1 MSKLWY
7 QLERKYNQKL
17 MDKENVLLALTI
29 YIFHTPIQVARVSLV
44 LNLLSQKG
52 LPKGDK
58 YSGKMSYH
66 TLEHLHCTYGAN
78 LILCLAPK

>member
-17 MDKENVLLALTI
+17 MDKENVPLALTI
-29 YIFHTPIQVARVSLV
+29 YIFHTAIQVARVSLV

-58 YSGKMSYH
+58 YS
-66 TLEHLHCTYGAN
+66 
-78 LILCLAPK
+78 

>member
-1 MSKLWY
+1 
-7 QLERKYNQKL
+7 
-17 MDKENVLLALTI
+17 MDKENVLLTLTI

>member
-1 MSKLWY
+1 MDLVNVKTVVSTGTKI
-7 QLERKYNQKL
+7 QPKTNGQRKRTLGSYH
-17 MDKENVLLALTI
+17 I

-58 YSGKMSYH
+58 YS
-66 TLEHLHCTYGAN
+66 
-78 LILCLAPK
+78 

>member
-17 MDKENVLLALTI
+17 MDKENVLLALNI
-29 YIFHTPIQVARVSLV
+29 YIFHTPIQVARISRV

-58 YSGKMSYH
+58 YS
-66 TLEHLHCTYGAN
+66 
-78 LILCLAPK
+78 